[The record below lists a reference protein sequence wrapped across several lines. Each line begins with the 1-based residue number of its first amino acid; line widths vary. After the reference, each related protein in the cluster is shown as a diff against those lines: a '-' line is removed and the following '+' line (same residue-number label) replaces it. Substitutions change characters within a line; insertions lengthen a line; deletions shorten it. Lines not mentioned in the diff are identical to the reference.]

1 MLAEGFANHPLD
13 PVTPGGKTD
22 ILARD
27 HHPQAGTYALIA
39 SEKYQIVAAR
49 DAFFGAGE
57 NSLEIS
63 RRQQPSRPGKRCG
76 GRDTNGHRPLRPS
89 GAYALWPGDA
99 SGPVGPWLWPCEP

>member
-1 MLAEGFANHPLD
+1 LPSWRQLVYPSPGQKQNIHGAEEMQMLAEGFASHPLD

-27 HHPQAGTYALIA
+27 HHPQAGTYALIV

-63 RRQQPSRPGKRCG
+63 RRQ
-76 GRDTNGHRPLRPS
+76 
-89 GAYALWPGDA
+89 
-99 SGPVGPWLWPCEP
+99 